1 MCWLCLHQ
9 ANLRVDVGGALHWTQ
24 HPHFQRTPEPNCS
37 NCQNGDRC
45 SPALHRVSSTFLLLF
60 AASFTVV
67 GFQCFFTLAAPLTF
81 FRDQSCTD
89 ILHLYHKLR
98 SEVSSEEEE
107 ATVSLCSLLHISAAT
122 PHSLCVNICVR
133 AGLAGWTGHRLRH
146 SRNVYRAPGKG
157 ADTSTALQT
166 ELAFETASRGFSLDF
181 PLTGSKR
188 KFQEARRGFGR
199 EGVAKSVPR
208 TAATND
214 RLPRFRTFQAASGSL
229 WVSGKVTLWITF
241 ELCTTATK
249 MH

>member
-1 MCWLCLHQ
+1 MFSCTTSGEF
-9 ANLRVDVGGALHWTQ
+9 NF
-24 HPHFQRTPEPNCS
+24 P
-37 NCQNGDRC
+37 
-45 SPALHRVSSTFLLLF
+45 SSFWCF
-60 AASFTVV
+60 FTVV

-107 ATVSLCSLLHISAAT
+107 ATVSLCSLRHISAAT

-133 AGLAGWTGHRLRH
+133 AGLAGWPGHRLRH

-157 ADTSTALQT
+157 ADTSTALQS
-166 ELAFETASRGFSLDF
+166 ELAFESISLDF

-208 TAATND
+208 TAATNG
-214 RLPRFRTFQAASGSL
+214 RLPRFRTFQAASRSL
-229 WVSGKVTLWITF
+229 WVSGKMTPRLWITF